1 MDSLDISILKILNQ
15 DARTSFSEIARR
27 LGHSITTISL
37 RVKAMEDEGIIKK
50 YIPVLDSEKCGYD
63 FTAVIHLII
72 SKGKL
77 KEVED
82 NIKGESN
89 VTAVYDVTG
98 SHDAIVIGRFMN
110 PLHLEKFTKWLQSL
124 DFVESVSTSIVLNIV
139 KEDMEVKFD

>member
-1 MDSLDISILKILNQ
+1 MDSLDINILKILNQ

-37 RVKAMEDEGIIKK
+37 RVKSMEDSGIIRK

-77 KEVED
+77 KEVEEIVKAE
-82 NIKGESN
+82 NN
-89 VTAVYDVTG
+89 VAAVYDVTG
-98 SHDAIVIGRFMN
+98 GYDAIIIGRFRSSS
-110 PLHLEKFTKWLQSL
+110 HLEKFTRWMQSI
-124 DFVESVSTSIVLNIV
+124 DFVESVSTSIVLNII

>member
-63 FTAVIHLII
+63 FTAIIHLII

-82 NIKGESN
+82 DIKGESN

-98 SHDAIVIGRFMN
+98 SHDAIVIGRFRN